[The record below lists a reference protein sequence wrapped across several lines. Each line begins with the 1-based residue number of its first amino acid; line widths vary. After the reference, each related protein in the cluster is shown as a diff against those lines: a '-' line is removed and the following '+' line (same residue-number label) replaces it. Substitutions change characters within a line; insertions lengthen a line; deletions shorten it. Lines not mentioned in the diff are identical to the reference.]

1 MALLNNLTDELKAAM
16 RAKDTLKLEALRAI
30 KSAVL
35 LAKTASAGDAEL
47 PEEEEIKLLQKLV
60 KQRKDSALIFRE
72 QNRDDLA
79 TPEEAQAEVIAKFLP
94 EQLTTEAIEK
104 IIDEVLDDDKKDEIE
119 YTILE
124 IQYHDQNSY
133 KTAFNTAQ
141 GISGK
146 NRSSA
151 LKIAAQCVANMANG
165 CGSSTFERKANYLY
179 AAQIADRAGDSS
191 AAAKYRAAG
200 PTESDW
206 FEAGVSSVTLS
217 CWGVIVSK

>member
-47 PEEEEIKLLQKLV
+47 SEEEEIKLLQKLV

-72 QNRDDLA
+72 QKRDDLA

-104 IIDEVLDDDKKDEIE
+104 IIDDIIAKTGAEGMKDMGKVMGMASKEMAGKADGK
-119 YTILE
+119 TISTIVKQRL
-124 IQYHDQNSY
+124 
-133 KTAFNTAQ
+133 NT
-141 GISGK
+141 
-146 NRSSA
+146 
-151 LKIAAQCVANMANG
+151 
-165 CGSSTFERKANYLY
+165 
-179 AAQIADRAGDSS
+179 
-191 AAAKYRAAG
+191 
-200 PTESDW
+200 
-206 FEAGVSSVTLS
+206 
-217 CWGVIVSK
+217 

>member
-47 PEEEEIKLLQKLV
+47 SEEEEIKLLQKLV

-104 IIDEVLDDDKKDEIE
+104 IIDDIIAKTGAEGMKDMGKVMGMASKEME
-119 YTILE
+119 GKADGKTISTIVKQRL
-124 IQYHDQNSY
+124 
-133 KTAFNTAQ
+133 NT
-141 GISGK
+141 
-146 NRSSA
+146 
-151 LKIAAQCVANMANG
+151 
-165 CGSSTFERKANYLY
+165 
-179 AAQIADRAGDSS
+179 
-191 AAAKYRAAG
+191 
-200 PTESDW
+200 
-206 FEAGVSSVTLS
+206 
-217 CWGVIVSK
+217 

>member
-47 PEEEEIKLLQKLV
+47 SEEEEIKLLQKLV

-104 IIDEVLDDDKKDEIE
+104 IIDDIIAKTGAEGMKDMGKVMGMASKEMAGKADGK
-119 YTILE
+119 TISTIVKQIL
-124 IQYHDQNSY
+124 
-133 KTAFNTAQ
+133 NT
-141 GISGK
+141 
-146 NRSSA
+146 
-151 LKIAAQCVANMANG
+151 
-165 CGSSTFERKANYLY
+165 
-179 AAQIADRAGDSS
+179 
-191 AAAKYRAAG
+191 
-200 PTESDW
+200 
-206 FEAGVSSVTLS
+206 
-217 CWGVIVSK
+217 